1 MEWTYLLQRLP
12 AIILSPHGLK
22 TRITKQSNFP
32 LRSVQ
37 DKAIKQAEQGMDE
50 GRNNKLLQALHLNV
64 LF

>member
-12 AIILSPHGLK
+12 ALFLAPMDSRHESQNK
-22 TRITKQSNFP
+22 ANFP

-37 DKAIKQAEQGMDE
+37 DKAIKRAEQGMDE
-50 GRNNKLLQALHLNV
+50 GRNNKILQALHLNV

>member
-1 MEWTYLLQRLP
+1 MDSRHE
-12 AIILSPHGLK
+12 S
-22 TRITKQSNFP
+22 QSKANFSM
-32 LRSVQ
+32 RSVQ